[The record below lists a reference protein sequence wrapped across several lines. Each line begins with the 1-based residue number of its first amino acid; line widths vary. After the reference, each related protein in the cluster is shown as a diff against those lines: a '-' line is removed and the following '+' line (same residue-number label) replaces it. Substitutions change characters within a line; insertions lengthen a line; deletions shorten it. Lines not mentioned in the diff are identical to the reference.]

1 MAEALLRD
9 RVVRD
14 GRDDTV
20 HVASA
25 GTWAQPDLPPTP
37 HAVEALGECGLAWQ
51 GALSQAVD
59 AGLMSSSDLVLV
71 MTRSHAEALRAEFPA
86 QADKVTL
93 MSELAGGRWDIADP
107 VGGSLEDYRA
117 TRDELAR
124 LIDAGWARIL
134 DEVATAADAGDASV
148 APLD

>member
-1 MAEALLRD
+1 MAEALLRA
-9 RVVRD
+9 RVARAGLD
-14 GRDDTV
+14 EDV
-20 HVASA
+20 HVVSA
-25 GTWAQPDLPPTP
+25 GTWAQPGLPPTP

-51 GALSQAVD
+51 GAMSQAVD
-59 AGLMSSSDLVLV
+59 ADLMSASALVLV

-86 QADKVTL
+86 QAHKVTL

-124 LIDAGWARIL
+124 LIDAGWAGIL
-134 DEVATAADAGDASV
+134 ADAATASDEGDESGFR
-148 APLD
+148 LD